1 MKKLLLASLAALTL
15 TACVQEASRTLPIQK
30 VESAARPHMGVR
42 VPVSVGN
49 FDNRSSFMRGV
60 FSNNEDRM
68 VAKRKPS
75 WSHTSSK
82 ASASMCSTV
91 QS

>member
-68 VAKRKPS
+68 GIRDAVNTLVSGIENGAWRP
-75 WSHTSSK
+75 
-82 ASASMCSTV
+82 AL
-91 QS
+91 